1 MKCHCTKSA
10 GNGKCHVNIL
20 HHGDVP
26 EWKYLD
32 FFYTVKNLHPNFYM
46 FKCPCETFFPYI
58 SIIYGICTWKMYVY
72 NSHRYVRR
80 CWHVQIA
87 CCCLQSCFQ
96 HLHTRFASMSINNCT
111 QFFHERWVTCT
122 SVVSLFT
129 NKYVITVLFSS
140 FKVLLPKPATFL
152 CQGSI
157 GAILKDCESVNSFC
171 IVPCLSWR
179 RYRRLLFLT
188 FFPASFQLSQS
199 VFMRQTLCHPI
210 ISWRKLE
217 R

>member
-1 MKCHCTKSA
+1 MS
-10 GNGKCHVNIL
+10 L
-20 HHGDVP
+20 WD
-26 EWKYLD
+26 
-32 FFYTVKNLHPNFYM
+32 
-46 FKCPCETFFPYI
+46 FFPYI

-72 NSHRYVRR
+72 TSHRYVGRY
-80 CWHVQIA
+80 WHVQIGW
-87 CCCLQSCFQ
+87 CCLQSRFRY
-96 HLHTRFASMSINNCT
+96 LHTRFASMSINNCT
-111 QFFHERWVTCT
+111 QFCHKRWVTFT

-140 FKVLLPKPATFL
+140 FKVLLPKPTTLL

-157 GAILKDCESVNSFC
+157 RAILKDCESVNTFC
-171 IVPCLSWR
+171 IVLCLSWR
-179 RYRRLLFLT
+179 RYWRLPFLT

-199 VFMRQTLCHPI
+199 VFVRQTLCHPI